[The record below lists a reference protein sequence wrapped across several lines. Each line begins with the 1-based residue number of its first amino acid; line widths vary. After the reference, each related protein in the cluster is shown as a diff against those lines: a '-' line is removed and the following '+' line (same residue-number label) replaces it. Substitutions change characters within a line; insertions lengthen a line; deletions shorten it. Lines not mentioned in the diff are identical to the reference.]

1 MTLRTYAL
9 CGLLTLASAASAQE
23 TTRPTETKV
32 ETSRYLK
39 PGWALK
45 GSALK
50 ASAGKAADPTLNEA
64 NPTVP
69 PVDGPT
75 RSATSP
81 LRIQNDT
88 DWVIQ
93 IRVDGRLLGIVA
105 ARTTLEGICLS
116 GDTQFEAF
124 ADFTDGARRVWGPS
138 GTWVSGPFIWRL
150 VK

>member
-1 MTLRTYAL
+1 MMTLRRYAL
-9 CGLLTLASAASAQE
+9 CSLISVAPQAPAQE
-23 TTRPTETKV
+23 TTRPPETKV

-45 GSALK
+45 GA
-50 ASAGKAADPTLNEA
+50 APKAADPTLNA
-64 NPTVP
+64 AKPAVPTT
-69 PVDGPT
+69 DEPT
-75 RSATSP
+75 RSATSS

-88 DWVIQ
+88 DWVVQ

-124 ADFTDGARRVWGPS
+124 ADFDDGGRRVWGPS
-138 GTWVSGPFIWRL
+138 ESWVSGPFIWRL